1 MGFGCFSLRQDN
13 RGALML
19 FLFLY
24 NMSKGKETMA
34 AEIAANIKKKGFIL
48 YKKDLNLCCVHFDD
62 TAIGRIMRHINE
74 YVKNPSYTPQ
84 KIEFAEQ
91 LQYDL
96 FVDGIRENTEEWREK
111 IVQRRLRYE
120 ETKKNNSDNSD
131 NSDKKNNSDN
141 CDNSDK
147 TEKTSI
153 DKKNTSEDNTVQS
166 NQVQSNQVQSNQV
179 QSNQTTSNDVFST
192 QINSKSK
199 KEYQTSFFDS
209 FSNKEYT
216 ANYLKEKKIYFKNTE
231 AWENFFNYNTDTC
244 HWALKP
250 ETAARRWFKNNP
262 EDKGEAP
269 KKEKTAPQPPA
280 TPEQLKPVREK
291 IWQAIK
297 EQIPTVDFKNWLA
310 PLELVNITHTTDG
323 DNIVLGTKS
332 KFHAEYFAEKIQ
344 IMFRQTYFALTSQ
357 QVNALECQFV
367 DGNEIKTMQILTA
380 FQSEKIKQAAAAAKA
395 AAAIA
400 AEEASKKRIAAREKA
415 LGNIRANLNPG
426 PNVYAEQATSEAPAP
441 ATDAEP
447 EPEPEKPETPEE
459 LFARVVNLAK
469 NYVSKGA
476 YEVFTTI
483 FKLKD
488 YSENPKTKRATI
500 TLESENADNEKWCK
514 REYEAELISAYEFV
528 KDYKLTVKY
537 VTKEFVAKD

>member
-1 MGFGCFSLRQDN
+1 
-13 RGALML
+13 
-19 FLFLY
+19 
-24 NMSKGKETMA
+24 MA
-34 AEIAANIKKKGFIL
+34 ADITANIKKKGFIL
-48 YKKDLNLCCVHFDD
+48 YKKDLNLCCAHFDD

-96 FVDGIRENTEEWREK
+96 FVDGIRENTEEWRDK

-120 ETKKNNSDNSD
+120 ESKKNNSD

-141 CDNSDK
+141 CDNSDNSDK
-147 TEKTSI
+147 TKKAGI

-179 QSNQTTSNDVFST
+179 QSNQATSNDVSST

-199 KEYQTSFFDS
+199 KEYQTSFFDL

-216 ANYLKEKKIYFKNTE
+216 ANYLKEKKIYFKNAE
-231 AWENFFNYNTDTC
+231 AWENFFNYNNDTC
-244 HWALKP
+244 HWALRA

-269 KKEKTAPQPPA
+269 KEEKTAPQPPA
-280 TPEQLKPVREK
+280 TPEKLKPAREN

-297 EQIPTVDFKNWLA
+297 EQIPIVDFKNWLA
-310 PLELVNITHTTDG
+310 PLELVKITNTTDG

-332 KFHAEYFAEKIQ
+332 KFHAEYFGEKIQ
-344 IMFRQTYFALTSQ
+344 MMFRQTYFALTSK

-380 FQSEKIKQAAAAAKA
+380 IQSAKIKQAAAEKA
-395 AAAIA
+395 AAEKAA
-400 AEEASKKRIAAREKA
+400 AEEASKKRQAAREQA
-415 LGNIRANLNPG
+415 MANFNSRHSEPTA
-426 PNVYAEQATSEAPAP
+426 NVYSQ
-441 ATDAEP
+441 
-447 EPEPEKPETPEE
+447 
-459 LFARVVNLAK
+459 N
-469 NYVSKGA
+469 
-476 YEVFTTI
+476 
-483 FKLKD
+483 
-488 YSENPKTKRATI
+488 
-500 TLESENADNEKWCK
+500 
-514 REYEAELISAYEFV
+514 
-528 KDYKLTVKY
+528 
-537 VTKEFVAKD
+537 